1 MGSSGGVPTM
11 SMKVTAWTVISLA
24 VLLTGCAQ
32 LENERLYPCVA
43 DSDCSKGWVCRPL
56 QRGETTASVC
66 VKEGT
71 DLSWMFAD
79 ATGLDVP
86 DLTDSAEAETVGLDV
101 PMETDSISNDSTSPD
116 METRLDVCEPDCG
129 GRTCGSDGC
138 GGRCEPGCLERQ
150 MCDEGACVSASCD
163 LIGRTMTLG
172 ADCSNSTGVCDPSSI
187 CGDGSGSS
195 DICFQVCLPGNGEP
209 CCPFDNKCTEL
220 TGATFPYTLQT
231 LGVCTPL

>member
-1 MGSSGGVPTM
+1 MRVTVWTM
-11 SMKVTAWTVISLA
+11 MSLS
-24 VLLTGCAQ
+24 LLLVSCTQ
-32 LENERLYPCVA
+32 LENERLFQCA
-43 DSDCSKGWVCRPL
+43 NDTDCSAGWVCKPL
-56 QRGETTASVC
+56 QRERTTSVC

-71 DLSWMFAD
+71 ELSWMLASD
-79 ATGLDVP
+79 AAGLDA
-86 DLTDSAEAETVGLDV
+86 DTETVGLDV

>member
-1 MGSSGGVPTM
+1 MRVTVWTM
-11 SMKVTAWTVISLA
+11 MSLS
-24 VLLTGCAQ
+24 LLLASCTQ
-32 LENERLYPCVA
+32 LETERLFQCA
-43 DSDCSKGWVCRPL
+43 NDSDCSDGWVCKPL
-56 QRGETTASVC
+56 QRERTTSVC

-71 DLSWMFAD
+71 ELSWMLASD
-79 ATGLDVP
+79 AAGLDA
-86 DLTDSAEAETVGLDV
+86 DTETVGLDV